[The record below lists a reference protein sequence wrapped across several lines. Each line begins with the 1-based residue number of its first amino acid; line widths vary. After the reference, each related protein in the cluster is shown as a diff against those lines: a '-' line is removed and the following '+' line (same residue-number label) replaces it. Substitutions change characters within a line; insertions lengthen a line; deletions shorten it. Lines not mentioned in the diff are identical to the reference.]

1 MKKRFL
7 SVYKL
12 AYSIWLRFKDFLKR
26 VRLPFAREL
35 NLFDLLAFY
44 WNGVIY
50 GRISMRAAAIAY
62 SFFMAIFPFLLFMLS
77 LIPFIPI
84 DGFQKDF
91 MDFIFDVLPP
101 KTHDLFKN
109 IIYDVATHRRE
120 SLLSIGLLLL
130 IFFMANGINA
140 ILTGFENSINKVYD
154 HRKFFKQYGFAL
166 LISLFL
172 VLILLITISAII
184 YFEIIVV
191 YNLKKHGFIEDI
203 SPWLLWS
210 KKVFYFLMI
219 LISVSIL
226 YRFGTEEGKKL
237 SFISPGSIVTTL
249 FFTLGFYLYS
259 LYIMNFNRYNQLYG
273 SIGALLILM
282 FMIYLYA
289 YFLLLGH
296 ELNMSIIKLKKS
308 EKSKKN
314 VS

>member
-1 MKKRFL
+1 MNF
-7 SVYKL
+7 Y
-12 AYSIWLRFKDFLKR
+12 
-26 VRLPFAREL
+26 
-35 NLFDLLAFY
+35 DLLIFY
-44 WNGVIY
+44 WKGVFY

-62 SFFMAIFPFLLFMLS
+62 SFFMALFPFLLFMLS

-84 DGFQKDF
+84 EGFQN
-91 MDFIFDVLPP
+91 DFIHFLYDVLPP
-101 KTHDLFKN
+101 KTHELFKN

-140 ILTGFENSINKVYD
+140 ILTGFEGSVNKVYN

-166 LISLFL
+166 MISLLL
-172 VLILLITISAII
+172 VLILLVTISAII

-191 YNLKKHGFIEDI
+191 YNLKKHGLIEDI

-210 KKVFYFLMI
+210 KKIFYFMMI

-226 YRFGTEEGKKL
+226 YRFGTEEGKKMP
-237 SFISPGSIVTTL
+237 FISAGSVVTTL

-296 ELNMSIIKLKKS
+296 ELNMSIIRLKKVD
-308 EKSKKN
+308 K
-314 VS
+314 